1 MQAIKKRILAVLL
14 CVALAFAALPVSSAA
29 ASGMDAFTLPDEL
42 PQLPFEDVVEGKW
55 FYTAVQVQYAL
66 GLMSGTSE
74 TEFSPSGTVSLWQ
87 AVAVTVRVYEAYHG
101 IDPEPTPAPE
111 PTEPSE
117 STEPVE
123 PVEPSESTEPTEPV
137 EPSET
142 TEPAEPAEPTE
153 PTEASEPA
161 EPSESTE
168 PTEPL
173 EPTEPTEPVDPPEPH
188 EPWYITYGK
197 RAAEYGL
204 LPDTLENVDLS
215 RPATRAEVAELLFR
229 SLPTAELTA
238 INMVSSLPDYVD
250 FAPYWNSVITL
261 YQAGIL
267 SGQDKYGTFCP
278 ENSIRRSELASMLTR
293 LVCSEQR
300 VKKAFSPA
308 PTGMKVFSVPSNLQ
322 NPYTDVPANSWY
334 AKFVKIQYALGLM
347 SGTGKNKFSPDG
359 TATVAQITAVAV
371 RVYERYHAIPNGS
384 AYYGGQHWY
393 DYAMARG
400 AQYGLLPQT
409 LQQSPNRAATR
420 AEVAEILYRCL
431 PKSEFTAINTVSS
444 LPDYVDFAPYWNSVI
459 TLYRA
464 GILSGQDKYGTFC
477 PENSIRRSELASMLT
492 RLVCPERREKKT
504 FSPAPTGMKVFSVPS
519 NLQNPYTDVPANSWY
534 AKFVKIQYALG
545 LMSGTG
551 KNKFSPDGT
560 ATVAQITAVA
570 VRVYERYHAIPNG
583 SAYYGGQHWYDYAMT
598 RGTQYGLLPKS
609 LQQSPNRAATRA
621 EVAEILYRSLP
632 KSEFTAINTVSGL
645 PDYTAGDPYYSSV
658 IALYRAGIL
667 SGSDPYG
674 TFNAKQNIHR
684 AELASMLTRLVCP
697 QYRHTFVLQKKPYYE
712 TITYGTSGAG
722 RKLTAYRFGDG
733 KNVMVLTFAIHGW
746 EDNFDRDGQL
756 LVDTANQL
764 MNTLRTNYNT
774 LIASGD
780 WSVYV
785 LPTLNPDG
793 LYDGWTCNGPGRC
806 TTHYLTISGGDVT
819 GKGIDMNRCFPY
831 KFTPRSDSRNFN
843 GTQPLQAKEAQA
855 LAKFTRSVKGSAKN
869 VLIDTHGWYNQ
880 TIVSSGQSSKIY
892 QAFRACFPA
901 TRYTSL
907 SGGSGYYSSWAG
919 YELGYDACLFEFPN
933 VTGKRDFQ
941 NHGYADSFIRAIS
954 QLLKSY

>member
-153 PTEASEPA
+153 PTEASEPT

-261 YQAGIL
+261 YQ
-267 SGQDKYGTFCP
+267 
-278 ENSIRRSELASMLTR
+278 
-293 LVCSEQR
+293 
-300 VKKAFSPA
+300 
-308 PTGMKVFSVPSNLQ
+308 
-322 NPYTDVPANSWY
+322 
-334 AKFVKIQYALGLM
+334 
-347 SGTGKNKFSPDG
+347 
-359 TATVAQITAVAV
+359 
-371 RVYERYHAIPNGS
+371 
-384 AYYGGQHWY
+384 
-393 DYAMARG
+393 
-400 AQYGLLPQT
+400 
-409 LQQSPNRAATR
+409 
-420 AEVAEILYRCL
+420 
-431 PKSEFTAINTVSS
+431 
-444 LPDYVDFAPYWNSVI
+444 
-459 TLYRA
+459 A

-843 GTQPLQAKEAQA
+843 GTQPLQTKEAQA

-892 QAFRACFPA
+892 QAFRASFPA

-933 VTGKRDFQ
+933 VFSKRDFQ
-941 NHGYADSFIRAIS
+941 NHGYADAFIRAIS